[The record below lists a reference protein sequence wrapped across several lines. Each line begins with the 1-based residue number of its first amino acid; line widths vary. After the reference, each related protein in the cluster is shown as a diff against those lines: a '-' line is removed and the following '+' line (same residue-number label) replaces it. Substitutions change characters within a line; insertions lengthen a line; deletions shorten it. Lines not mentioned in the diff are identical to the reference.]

1 MGEFRMPSLG
11 ADMEAGKL
19 VEWRVRP
26 GATVK
31 RGDIVALVETQKGI
45 IEVEIFESGTV
56 QALRVEPGS
65 QVPVGAVMA
74 LVRAEG
80 EAAAPVAHP
89 AAPPPPARAAA
100 ESRPAPPAG
109 RPSPAQPEIRGEMP
123 APGAHRPR
131 ASPAARAAAARLGVD
146 LARVSGTG
154 PGGAI
159 NLEDVER
166 AAHAAAPSAPSLA
179 PPVPP
184 EEARHAAMRQAIAA
198 AMTRS
203 KREIP
208 HYYLDTRIDMGR
220 ALAWL
225 REQNER
231 LPMTERMLPSV
242 LFLKAVALAVRQ
254 FPELNGFW
262 REGAFHP
269 SQAVHLGVVVSLR
282 QGGLMVPALHDVPDK
297 PLGTL
302 MRELSDLI
310 QRARHGALRSSE
322 LADSTLTVT
331 SLGDPGADRVLGIIF
346 PPQVAIVGFGSV
358 REVPWVVEGRC
369 VPRPLVVASLS
380 ADHRASDGH
389 RGAAFLARVERLL
402 QEPEKL

>member
-11 ADMEAGKL
+11 ADMEAGTL
-19 VEWRVRP
+19 VEWRVKR
-26 GATVK
+26 GDTVK

-45 IEVEIFESGTV
+45 IEVEIFENGTV
-56 QALRVEPGS
+56 QELLVEPGK
-65 QVPVGAVMA
+65 QVPVGAVLA

-80 EAAAPVAHP
+80 EAEVPVAP
-89 AAPPPPARAAA
+89 AAAPPAPAARAA
-100 ESRPAPPAG
+100 EPGPAPSAGAPSLAPPEGRGTPPA
-109 RPSPAQPEIRGEMP
+109 S
-123 APGAHRPR
+123 GARRPR

-146 LARVSGTG
+146 LTQVSGRG

-159 NLEDVER
+159 SLEDVER
-166 AAHAAAPSAPSLA
+166 AAHAAARPAPSPA
-179 PPVPP
+179 PAGSPA
-184 EEARHAAMRQAIAA
+184 EARHAAMRQAIAA
-198 AMTRS
+198 AMSRS

-208 HYYLDTRIDMGR
+208 HYYLDTHIDVGR
-220 ALAWL
+220 VLAWL
-225 REQNER
+225 HEQNER
-231 LPMTERMLPSV
+231 LPMTERMLPIV
-242 LFLKAVALAVRQ
+242 AFLKAVALAVRQ

-262 REGAFHP
+262 REGAFQP
-269 SQAVHLGVVVSLR
+269 SQAVHLGVVISLR

-310 QRARHGALRSSE
+310 QRARRGGLRSSE

-331 SLGDPGADRVLGIIF
+331 SLGDPGADRVSGVIF

-358 REVPWVVEGRC
+358 REMPWVVEGRC
-369 VPRPLVVASLS
+369 VPRPLVIASLS
-380 ADHRASDGH
+380 ADHRVSDGH
-389 RGAAFLARVERLL
+389 QGAAFLARVERLL

>member
-11 ADMEAGKL
+11 ADMEAGTL
-19 VEWRVRP
+19 VEWRVRR
-26 GATVK
+26 GDTVK

-56 QALRVEPGS
+56 QELLVEPGR
-65 QVPVGAVMA
+65 QVPVGTVLA
-74 LVRAEG
+74 LIRAEG
-80 EAAAPVAHP
+80 EAEAPVTP
-89 AAPPPPARAAA
+89 AA
-100 ESRPAPPAG
+100 
-109 RPSPAQPEIRGEMP
+109 

-131 ASPAARAAAARLGVD
+131 ASPAARAAAARLGVE
-146 LARVSGTG
+146 LTHVSGTG

-159 NLEDVER
+159 SLEDVER
-166 AAHAAAPSAPSLA
+166 AAHAAAPPAPMPA
-179 PPVPP
+179 PAASPA
-184 EEARHAAMRQAIAA
+184 EARHAAMRQAIAA
-198 AMTRS
+198 AMSRS

-208 HYYLDTRIDMGR
+208 HYYLDTHIDMGR

-225 REQNER
+225 QEQNER
-231 LPMTERMLPSV
+231 LPMAERMLPIV
-242 LFLKAVALAVRQ
+242 AFLKAVALAVRQ

-269 SQAVHLGVVVSLR
+269 SQAVHLGVVISLR

-302 MRELSDLI
+302 MRELSELI
-310 QRARHGALRSSE
+310 QRARRGALRSSE

-331 SLGDPGADRVLGIIF
+331 SLGDPGADRVSGVIF
-346 PPQVAIVGFGSV
+346 PPQVALVGFGSV
-358 REVPWVVEGRC
+358 REMPWVVEGRC
-369 VPRPLVVASLS
+369 VPRPLVIASLS
-380 ADHRASDGH
+380 ADHRVSDGH